1 MKKRYAR
8 CFRSELLWASP
19 MMDLAVE
26 KQTIGIIPYF
36 VFCPTLNTVL
46 DKVPLPQPLAMIRET
61 DQKMRCGEKG

>member
-1 MKKRYAR
+1 
-8 CFRSELLWASP
+8 

-46 DKVPLPQPLAMIRET
+46 DKAPLPQPLAMIRET
-61 DQKMRCGEKG
+61 DQKLDVVRKVDNNNNRRDCLKEV